1 MAGLL
6 LLYPH
11 RWNIPTSLTKPNAIN
26 PIRYLLGI
34 PLLGIIKKTR
44 NCWSMGRFVIRF
56 TTLVGYNLIEL
67 DYNNKG
73 ITQSLYRHFSP
84 TKQL

>member
-34 PLLGIIKKTR
+34 PLLGIIKKHE
-44 NCWSMGRFVIRF
+44 I
-56 TTLVGYNLIEL
+56 VGQWEGLLL
-67 DYNNKG
+67 D
-73 ITQSLYRHFSP
+73 LPH
-84 TKQL
+84 

>member
-1 MAGLL
+1 
-6 LLYPH
+6 
-11 RWNIPTSLTKPNAIN
+11 
-26 PIRYLLGI
+26 
-34 PLLGIIKKTR
+34 
-44 NCWSMGRFVIRF
+44 MGRFVIRF

-73 ITQSLYRHFSP
+73 ITQSLYRHFSL